1 MPSVIDPRR
10 GIMRVSVPSIHS
22 STLIISLGLLGCNPE
37 QSPDVEKG
45 ACSIPEPGPAPI
57 RRLTRVEY
65 NNTVYQL
72 LGDTSAPADQ
82 FPPDEEAG
90 GFDNQAG
97 VLVVSPLLAEHY
109 MGAAE
114 DLAA

>member
-1 MPSVIDPRR
+1 MR
-10 GIMRVSVPSIHS
+10 GLVPTIQLHICASI
-22 STLIISLGLLGCNPE
+22 IGLGLVGCEAPPPPSGEDDE
-37 QSPDVEKG
+37 Q
-45 ACSIPEPGPAPI
+45 ACAMPEPGPSPI

-72 LGDTSAPADQ
+72 LGDTSEPANN

-97 VLVVSPLLAEHY
+97 VLVVSPLLAEH
-109 MGAAE
+109 
-114 DLAA
+114 